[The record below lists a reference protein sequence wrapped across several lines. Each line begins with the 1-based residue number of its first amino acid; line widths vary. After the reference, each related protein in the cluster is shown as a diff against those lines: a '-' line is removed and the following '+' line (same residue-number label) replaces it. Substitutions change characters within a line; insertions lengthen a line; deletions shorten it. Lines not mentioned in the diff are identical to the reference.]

1 VEIQGETQEDFDYLE
16 EQALLQ
22 ENEME
27 LNVCLQD
34 VDPASVLAQSLQQII
49 MTGQGTNILLN

>member
-1 VEIQGETQEDFDYLE
+1 M
-16 EQALLQ
+16 Q